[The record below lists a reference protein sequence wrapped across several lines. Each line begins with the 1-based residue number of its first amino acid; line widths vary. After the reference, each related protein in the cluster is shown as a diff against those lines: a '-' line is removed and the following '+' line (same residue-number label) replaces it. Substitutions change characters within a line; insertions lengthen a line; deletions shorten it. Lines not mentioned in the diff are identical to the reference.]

1 MPTVVSEQIKIL
13 IELQKIDGEI
23 YELKSELD
31 LHPAAKAKAEA
42 EFDKKKTNMKAAE
55 AEHKTL
61 LVKQKDIEN
70 DLQSKEDKIAKLSG
84 QLYQIK
90 SNKEYSA
97 MEMEIKGAKAD
108 KSLIEEDILR
118 HMDIVEAAKAKVAK
132 EKELLS
138 AEEKK
143 FNEEVGSLKKKSDD
157 LNVEIS
163 SRVEKRKTYV
173 PNVDPPILAQYD
185 RLLKG
190 SRGHALVPVK
200 NNSCGGCHL
209 GLPPQLV
216 NQIHMGEKIFFCDAC
231 ARMLY
236 WP

>member
-1 MPTVVSEQIKIL
+1 MPTTISEQIKIL
-13 IELQKIDGEI
+13 IELQKIDSEI
-23 YELKSELD
+23 YDLKSELD
-31 LHPAAKAKAEA
+31 QHPAAKAKAEA
-42 EFDKKKTNMKAAE
+42 EFEKKKANLKAAE
-55 AEHKTL
+55 TEHKTS
-61 LVKQKDIEN
+61 LVKQREIDN
-70 DLQSKEDKIAKLSG
+70 DLQSKEDKIAKLAG
-84 QLYQIK
+84 QLYQLK

-118 HMDIVEAAKAKVAK
+118 HMDVVEAVKTKVAK
-132 EKELLS
+132 EKDLLS

-143 FNEEVGSLKKKSDD
+143 FNEEIGSLKKKSDD
-157 LNVEIS
+157 LNAEIA
-163 SRVEKRKTYV
+163 SRAEKRKTYI
-173 PNVDPPILAQYD
+173 PNVHPPVLAQYD

-190 SRGHALVPVK
+190 SKGHALVPVK